1 MTNIRQA
8 ETQKRLYIV
17 VSAMKEIKE
26 RLTGNKGEDNSLDGL
41 IEEGPSEE
49 GHLSWAETWGK
60 KAEHLCE
67 DLSEGYFSPRE

>member
-26 RLTGNKGEDNSLDGL
+26 KITGNPGLDGL

>member
-26 RLTGNKGEDNSLDGL
+26 KITGNPGLDGL

-49 GHLSWAETWGK
+49 GHLS
-60 KAEHLCE
+60 
-67 DLSEGYFSPRE
+67 